1 MILMKR
7 LDNESSRTI
16 NYSADIAQLEKYYQE
31 QYTLI
36 KSGNTDL
43 ATLDLVM
50 LGNALDFIRF
60 VRKTFDIKLCNDEN
74 SVSKL
79 EEVLDALNRGFLQE
93 NFLDE
98 SNGNIAKKAG
108 AYLGFL
114 IISNI
119 GGKWIDTENGAAV
132 DVNGR
137 KAYVCDFVLS
147 RLQSGTELN
156 TLNYYKSIRTV
167 K

>member
-1 MILMKR
+1 MKR
-7 LDNESSRTI
+7 LDNESSRGI
-16 NYSADIAQLEKYYQE
+16 NYSADISQLEKYYDE
-31 QYTLI
+31 QYELI
-36 KSGNTDL
+36 QDGNNDL
-43 ATLDLVM
+43 ATLELVM

-60 VRKTFDIKLCNDEN
+60 VRKTFDIKLCNDEG
-74 SVSKL
+74 SVLKL

-98 SNGNIAKKAG
+98 NSGNIAKKTG
-108 AYLGFL
+108 ACLGFM

-119 GGKWIDTENGAAV
+119 GGKWVDTENGEAV

-156 TLNYYKSIRTV
+156 TTDYYKSIKTV
-167 K
+167 Q

>member
-1 MILMKR
+1 MKR
-7 LDNESSRTI
+7 LDNESSRKI

-31 QYTLI
+31 QYELI
-36 KSGNTDL
+36 QSGNNDL

-60 VRKTFDIKLCNDEN
+60 VRKTFDIKLCNDEQ

-98 SNGNIAKKAG
+98 NNGNIAKKIG

-114 IISNI
+114 IIANI
-119 GGKWIDTENGAAV
+119 GGKWLDTENGEAV

-137 KAYVCDFVLS
+137 IAYVCDFALN
-147 RLQSGTELN
+147 RLKSGTELN
-156 TLNYYKSIRTV
+156 TITYYKSIKTV